1 MLLRLYYDWRV
12 QRSFFFLLGKLGVE
26 DFTSEL
32 ETCAL
37 PCNYFFYD
45 KDEKQVFYTFKYL

>member
-12 QRSFFFLLGKLGVE
+12 QRSFFFRKVGVE
-26 DFTSEL
+26 DFISEL
-32 ETCAL
+32 ETCA
-37 PCNYFFYD
+37 CHSTIFFYD